1 MKKLLLLIT
10 LFFSLTALSDDFR
23 PASLTIQPLAENQF
37 KVTWK
42 VPIKNRQLPQLNV
55 TFDSLTKEQLP
66 KRSRTLDGAYVQ
78 SWQITREN
86 NLKGLSV
93 YIDGLK
99 GSSYEVILRIPAK
112 DTKTNTITKILNT
125 DTPSFSIQINQNFST
140 ADIFVSY
147 VTLGF
152 EHILAGLDH
161 LLFVLSLILLVVS
174 QKKLIWTIT
183 FFTLAHSITLAAV
196 TLDWF
201 HLPGAF
207 VEAVIALS
215 IIFLAK
221 EIIIMRCGKPSLT
234 AQYPWLVAFIFGLLH
249 GMGFADALSKI
260 GVPVNDIFIALFS
273 FNIGVELGQLS
284 FVFIVL
290 SIMTICKPLLTQ
302 IPHWAK
308 QIPAY
313 IIGSTASF
321 WLIQR
326 LLVF

>member
-10 LFFSLTALSDDFR
+10 LFFSSTVLSDDFR
-23 PASLTIQPLAENQF
+23 PASLTIQPLVDNQF

-42 VPIKNRQLPQLNV
+42 IPIKNRQLPRLKV
-55 TFDSLTKEQLP
+55 TFDSLTQEQLP
-66 KRSRTLDGAYVQ
+66 KRSRTIGGAYVQ
-78 SWQITREN
+78 SWKITREN
-86 NLKGLSV
+86 NLAGLTV
-93 YIDGLK
+93 YIEGLE

-112 DTKTNTITKILNT
+112 DTNSSTITKILNT
-125 DTPSFSIQINQNFST
+125 DTPFFTIQKNQKLST
-140 ADIFVSY
+140 IDTFISY

-161 LLFVLSLILLVVS
+161 LLFVLALIFLVVS
-174 QKKLIWTIT
+174 LKKLIWTIT
-183 FFTLAHSITLAAV
+183 FFTLAHSLTLVAV

-201 HLPGAF
+201 HFPGPV

-221 EIIIMRCGKPSLT
+221 EIIAVHRGKSSLT

-249 GMGFADALSKI
+249 GMGFASALSEI
-260 GVPVNDIFIALFS
+260 GIPENEVFVALFS

-284 FVFIVL
+284 FVFVML
-290 SIMTICKPLLTQ
+290 SIIAICKPLLTRL
-302 IPHWAK
+302 PPSAK

-313 IIGSTASF
+313 TIGCTASF

-326 LLVF
+326 ILMF